1 MTKVITVINHKGG
14 TGKTTT
20 TINLGKALQLK
31 NYQVL
36 LIDFDPQAN
45 LSQSL
50 GQFQPKYSIYASII
64 ENKPLPVISLVE
76 NFSLI
81 PAELNLAEAE
91 SKLLTH
97 PEGYYRLKS
106 ILDPIR
112 ESYDFIL
119 IDCPPS
125 LGLLT
130 FNACFAS
137 TDVLIP
143 VQSQFLAT
151 QGLHTIIDLLK
162 TIQTGF
168 INPNLCLLGLFLTMT
183 ERTVLSHSVAESL
196 RDEYGE
202 KLWQTII
209 RKNIALAECPAVGQD
224 IFTYAPDSNGA
235 KDYQSLAEELLVRLK
250 LEQIRK

>member
-1 MTKVITVINHKGG
+1 MTKVITIINHKGG

-31 NYQVL
+31 NYRVL

-50 GQFQPKYSIYASII
+50 GQFQPESSIYASII
-64 ENKPLPVISLVE
+64 ENKPLHIISIAE

-106 ILDPIR
+106 VLDPTR

-125 LGLLT
+125 LALLT

-137 TDVLIP
+137 THVLIP

-162 TIQTGF
+162 TVQTGF
-168 INPNLCLLGLFLTMT
+168 INPNLRLLGLFLTMT
-183 ERTVLSHSVAESL
+183 ERTVLSQSIAESL
-196 RDEYGE
+196 GKEYGK
-202 KLWQTII
+202 KLLNTVI

-224 IFTYAPDSNGA
+224 IFTYAPHSNGA
-235 KDYQSLAEELLVRLK
+235 TDYQKLAEEVLTRLELDSK
-250 LEQIRK
+250 

>member
-1 MTKVITVINHKGG
+1 MTKVIMVINHKGG

-20 TINLGKALQLK
+20 AINLGKALHLK
-31 NYQVL
+31 NYRVL

-50 GQFQPKYSIYASII
+50 GQFQPESSIYASII
-64 ENKPLPVISLVE
+64 ENKPLHIISIAE

-106 ILDPIR
+106 VLDPIQK
-112 ESYDFIL
+112 SYDFIL

-125 LGLLT
+125 LALLT

-162 TIQTGF
+162 TVQTGF
-168 INPNLCLLGLFLTMT
+168 INPNLRLLGLFLTIT
-183 ERTVLSHSVAESL
+183 ERTVLSQSVAESL
-196 RDEYGE
+196 KNEYGD
-202 KLWQTII
+202 KLFQTVI

-235 KDYQSLAEELLVRLK
+235 KDYQKLAEELLARLA
-250 LEQIRK
+250 ETPTP